1 MNSLY
6 RNNQDRLF
14 DPFYNALK
22 ILKKLLTFKLKCDNI
37 YTEKEMKENNMESI
51 KIKERNDKY
60 EKTIGYM
67 IEKGNLAPNKSK
79 ASTTHKF
86 LYTLWKVTGVPKQDM
101 NFYENPDGSYDWHS
115 DYELVF
121 IIM

>member
-60 EKTIGYM
+60 EKNNRIY
-67 IEKGNLAPNKSK
+67 
-79 ASTTHKF
+79 F
-86 LYTLWKVTGVPKQDM
+86 L
-101 NFYENPDGSYDWHS
+101 
-115 DYELVF
+115 
-121 IIM
+121 

>member
-37 YTEKEMKENNMESI
+37 YTEKEMKENKNG
-51 KIKERNDKY
+51 NDK
-60 EKTIGYM
+60 I
-67 IEKGNLAPNKSK
+67 
-79 ASTTHKF
+79 
-86 LYTLWKVTGVPKQDM
+86 
-101 NFYENPDGSYDWHS
+101 
-115 DYELVF
+115 
-121 IIM
+121 